1 MDERLRKL
9 AYLERIGVQA
19 YARRD
24 RGRSDPG
31 ETESAAPPAP
41 PAAAAAPAQTA
52 SPTPAPLPA
61 TPGDVSW
68 QPLEQEVRTCRRCS
82 LCETRTQ
89 TVFGVGAKDA
99 EWMLIGEAPGFE
111 EDKRGEPFVGRAGKL
126 LDRMLQAIG
135 FARGDVYIANTIKC
149 RPPDNRNPTLEEIA
163 HCSGYLKRQIELI
176 QPKIILLLG
185 GVASAAVLGEQ
196 TPVGK
201 MRGRAHVLPG
211 TAIPVI
217 VTYHPAYLL
226 RAPQQKR
233 AAWDDLQLACRT
245 VGRELP

>member
-1 MDERLRKL
+1 MDERSRKL

-19 YARRD
+19 YARRAREQPD
-24 RGRSDPG
+24 SG
-31 ETESAAPPAP
+31 EAS
-41 PAAAAAPAQTA
+41 AAAA
-52 SPTPAPLPA
+52 SD
-61 TPGDVSW
+61 GDAW
-68 QPLEQEVRTCRRCS
+68 RPLEQEVRACRRCG

-89 TVFGVGAKDA
+89 TVFGVGDKNAD
-99 EWMLIGEAPGFE
+99 WLLIGEAPGFE

-126 LDRMLQAIG
+126 LDRMLQAVG

-149 RPPDNRNPTLEEIA
+149 RPPDNRNPALEEIA

-185 GVASAAVLGEQ
+185 GVASAAVLGDQ

-201 MRGRAHVLPG
+201 MRGRVHTLPG
-211 TAIPVI
+211 AAIPVI

>member
-1 MDERLRKL
+1 MQ
-9 AYLERIGVQA
+9 V
-19 YARRD
+19 YARR
-24 RGRSDPG
+24 GRRRPRVGDSPG
-31 ETESAAPPAP
+31 ESPGEHPDEFPASGAVP
-41 PAAAAAPAQTA
+41 PAAAPAVGAQTTPPPVAAPAA
-52 SPTPAPLPA
+52 AGA
-61 TPGDVSW
+61 PGDGPW
-68 QPLEQEVRTCRRCS
+68 QSLEAEVRACRRCA

-89 TVFGVGAKDA
+89 TVFGVGARAA

-135 FARGDVYIANTIKC
+135 FARADVYIANVIKC
-149 RPPDNRNPTLEEIA
+149 RPPDNRNPRPEEVV
-163 HCSGYLKRQIELI
+163 HCSGYLQRQIELI
-176 QPKIILLLG
+176 RPRLILLLG
-185 GVASAAVLGEQ
+185 GVAATAVLGEQ
-196 TPVGK
+196 TPVGR
-201 MRGRAHVLPG
+201 MRGRVYTLPG
-211 TAIPVI
+211 AEIPVV